1 MGLLLGDVT
10 VKAAASNFLCFTR
23 HSTCCPPCS
32 KATAMLEVMDKELCF
47 FVQDEP
53 GQGSTAYISAMV
65 PQIRADRRKVQPPL
79 PLCWEGAFVPCED
92 LIKVATAL
100 TPCLSGLCLS
110 EGPSKASAPCLQR
123 APRPSGCSTHC
134 LTGPRAPAGPRGGQ
148 PGAAGRGGGRGRRA
162 QRARRRAHARR
173 RLGAQPPVRPAC
185 AARPAAEQLAVQLAA
200 APASNGACGFPSC
213 CLAGTFTKSNTLAM
227 EARER
232 DFNICLCV
240 LSMRSCRCAPV
251 PASAPAPAG
260 SPRCLARTLAQT
272 GRRTVPAARAGTS
285 PCCPATWT
293 WRRRRRTSS
302 WTRASWGSSWPLLTP
317 CAPRHVAALLALQ
330 PAQAARP
337 LRLAALCCPRSPRRQ
352 QACQSRGCLAVR
364 NPPGRAGRCSGY
376 KQAYFCSTLTLC
388 PAAGRRRVLAARARD
403 RIPVGAHGGGR
414 AR

>member
-134 LTGPRAPAGPRGGQ
+134 PTGPRAPAGPRGGQ

-251 PASAPAPAG
+251 PRVGPSAGWEPSVPRTYARADWQTYRAGRARRHITVLPSHVDLATQAAYQQLDASFVGLIVAAFDAVRAPARCSPAG
-260 SPRCLARTLAQT
+260 T
-272 GRRTVPAARAGTS
+272 AARAGCAAGPS
-285 PCCPATWT
+285 CRFMLPA
-293 WRRRRRTSS
+293 
-302 WTRASWGSSWPLLTP
+302 
-317 CAPRHVAALLALQ
+317 VAAS
-330 PAQAARP
+330 AASLP
-337 LRLAALCCPRSPRRQ
+337 VARLSRRQ
-352 QACQSRGCLAVR
+352 ETSR
-364 NPPGRAGRCSGY
+364 PGRS
-376 KQAYFCSTLTLC
+376 LLW
-388 PAAGRRRVLAARARD
+388 L
-403 RIPVGAHGGGR
+403 
-414 AR
+414 

>member
-1 MGLLLGDVT
+1 VE
-10 VKAAASNFLCFTR
+10 AS
-23 HSTCCPPCS
+23 P
-32 KATAMLEVMDKELCF
+32 E
-47 FVQDEP
+47 
-53 GQGSTAYISAMV
+53 
-65 PQIRADRRKVQPPL
+65 
-79 PLCWEGAFVPCED
+79 
-92 LIKVATAL
+92 
-100 TPCLSGLCLS
+100 
-110 EGPSKASAPCLQR
+110 
-123 APRPSGCSTHC
+123 
-134 LTGPRAPAGPRGGQ
+134 
-148 PGAAGRGGGRGRRA
+148 
-162 QRARRRAHARR
+162 
-173 RLGAQPPVRPAC
+173 
-185 AARPAAEQLAVQLAA
+185 QLAA
-200 APASNGACGFPSC
+200 AAAAADALSERGGARTRVVGWVHSHPCALPVLLVLLLSNWLCNLLLRRLQTGPAASRPAAWLARSPNPTPWLWRPERETSTYAC
-213 CLAGTFTKSNTLAM
+213 A
-227 EARER
+227 
-232 DFNICLCV
+232 
-240 LSMRSCRCAPV
+240 SCRCALVDAPQS

-364 NPPGRAGRCSGY
+364 KPPGRAGRCSGY